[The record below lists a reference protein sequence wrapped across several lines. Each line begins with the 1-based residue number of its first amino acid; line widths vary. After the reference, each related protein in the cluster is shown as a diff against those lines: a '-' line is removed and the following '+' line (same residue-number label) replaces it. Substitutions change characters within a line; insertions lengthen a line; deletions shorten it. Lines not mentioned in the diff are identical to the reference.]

1 MPRIIGEGISS
12 KEACVPLFVPSP
24 ESGGCVSVQKYISH
38 AVLEMIGICKGP
50 FMLTVGG
57 RHLRLSSI
65 STHYKECNLTFH
77 THENGNFHICNNT
90 SVRKSETATQTLPLF
105 QRHINC
111 GNCPCCICGKKNQL
125 FISKLRR
132 FFILFVVVLS
142 WWGAS
147 VGVVLFV
154 IFIYRNVAL
163 KFTQSVTIRDKI
175 NR

>member
-90 SVRKSETATQTLPLF
+90 SVRKSETAAQTLPLF
-105 QRHINC
+105 QSHINC
-111 GNCPCCICGKKNQL
+111 GNCPCCICGKKISFLSASYVDFSFYLLLFFLGGVLVLVLSYLLSL
-125 FISKLRR
+125 FI
-132 FFILFVVVLS
+132 
-142 WWGAS
+142 A
-147 VGVVLFV
+147 
-154 IFIYRNVAL
+154 
-163 KFTQSVTIRDKI
+163 T
-175 NR
+175 